1 MNVLLADADRR
12 VIDHVTSTWSLSDVS
27 LFTVLNSTALFNTIE
42 ENHIDFA
49 FIDISLLLHKDVDV
63 ISFLKSHNPD
73 AEVILLCTQSTAK
86 EAEKALSHGAASYL
100 VKPVEVRTLEDV
112 AKKYL
117 QGLEHSSSYR
127 ELQDHLLGNLLGDT
141 PEMQKIL
148 RLLNKVAPTT
158 SSVLITG
165 ESGSGKEFI
174 ARIVHR
180 LSKRAN
186 EPFVAVNCSAIPE
199 NLVESELFGSKK
211 GSFTGATA
219 DKKGLFEEANGGTL
233 FLDEIGDLS
242 LATQVK
248 LLRFLQSHETR
259 RVGETETRYLD
270 VRIIAATNAD
280 LSKAMANKTFR
291 EDLYYRLNTFH
302 LNVPPLR
309 ERRSTIPSLVKYFI
323 LQFEKEQN
331 KLIQKIEPA
340 AQMALAT
347 YNYPGNVRELENII
361 EHAIVLSENGTIR
374 LEDLPEELSSQPLR
388 QNKELLPA
396 PKKHSPSNEEPFE
409 SVQSNSEVKAIGYGN
424 PEEII
429 TLDEL
434 EKRHILHALD
444 VCKGNKTEVAERLG
458 ISRATLW
465 RKLKDH
471 KIEI

>member
-12 VIDHVTSTWSLSDVS
+12 GVDHVTSTWSLPDVS
-27 LFTVLNSTALFNTIE
+27 LFTVSNSTALFNTIE

-49 FIDISLLLHKDVDV
+49 FVDISLLLHKDVDV

-73 AEVILLCTQSTAK
+73 AEVVILCEQSTAK
-86 EAEKALSHGAASYL
+86 DAEKALSHGAASYL

-117 QGLEHSSSYR
+117 QGLEHSSDYR
-127 ELQDHLLGNLLGDT
+127 ELQNHLLENLLGNT

-148 RLLNKVAPTT
+148 RLLHKVAPTT

-165 ESGSGKEFI
+165 ESGSGKEFL

-180 LSKRAN
+180 LSKRAS

-211 GSFTGATA
+211 GSFTGSTA

-233 FLDEIGDLS
+233 FLDEIGELS
-242 LATQVK
+242 QATQVK

-259 RVGETETRYLD
+259 RVGETGTRYLD

-280 LSKAMANKTFR
+280 LSEAMAQKTFR

-309 ERRSTIPSLVKYFI
+309 DRRSTIPNLVKYFI
-323 LQFEKEQN
+323 LKFEKEQH
-331 KLIQKIEPA
+331 KVIQKIDDA
-340 AQMALAT
+340 AQVALAT

-374 LEDLPEELSSQPLR
+374 LEDLPDELTGQSIHPI
-388 QNKELLPA
+388 KDLLPA
-396 PKKHSPSNEEPFE
+396 PKSSRFNET
-409 SVQSNSEVKAIGYGN
+409 SASNSEQNNSEIKAIGYGN
-424 PEEII
+424 PDEII